1 MNRSM
6 TIELADLHF
15 FAPHGVHAEEALT
28 GNEFKVSIRV
38 TFTPAVTLITSIDET
53 ISYADVF
60 NIAKTTF
67 SEREKLLETCAMKI
81 SEKIYSRYPQVTF
94 IQISI
99 QKLSAPLLNFSG
111 TAGIIYTQSF

>member
-1 MNRSM
+1 M

-28 GNEFKVSIRV
+28 GNEFKVNIRV
-38 TFTPAVTLITSIDET
+38 TFTPTVTLITSIEET
-53 ISYADVF
+53 ISYADIF

-94 IQISI
+94 IKISI

-111 TAGIIYTQSF
+111 TAGITYSQSF